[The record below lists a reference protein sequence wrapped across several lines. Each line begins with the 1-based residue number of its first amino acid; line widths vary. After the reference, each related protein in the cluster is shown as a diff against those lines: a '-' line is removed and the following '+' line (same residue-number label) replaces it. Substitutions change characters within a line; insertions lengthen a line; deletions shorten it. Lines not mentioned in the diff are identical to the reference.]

1 MKNLKSILTNS
12 FSIIIGIL
20 IYSFLSQNYFS
31 YSANLTYSTTEDS
44 KTGYQLIRQ
53 LFEGGDGNVASTIMV
68 VALFIIS
75 ILAGLMIICSIYNL
89 LKSANVIKVENE
101 KVNKAFNI
109 TNMVLGIVIGVLSIV
124 AISCTA
130 GYLNNGLDVSIA
142 TSAAETF
149 SAMGM
154 PVTVETVLSNLMTEL
169 NTTIGWANITN
180 LVLGLI
186 LIVPTTLSFVFDR
199 KQ

>member
-1 MKNLKSILTNS
+1 MKKLKSILTNS

-31 YSANLTYSTTEDS
+31 YSANLTYSTTEGS

-101 KVNKAFNI
+101 KINKAFNI

-186 LIVPTTLSFVFDR
+186 LIIPTTLSFVFDR
-199 KQ
+199 K

>member
-31 YSANLTYSTTEDS
+31 YSANLTYSTTEGS

-124 AISCTA
+124 VISCTA
-130 GYLNNGLDVSIA
+130 GYLNNGLNVSIA

-169 NTTIGWANITN
+169 NTTIGLANITN
-180 LVLGLI
+180 IVLGLI

-199 KQ
+199 K

>member
-20 IYSFLSQNYFS
+20 IYYFLSQNYFS
-31 YSANLTYSTTEDS
+31 YSANLTYSTTEGS

-124 AISCTA
+124 VISCTA

-199 KQ
+199 K

>member
-31 YSANLTYSTTEDS
+31 YSANLTYSTTEGS

-75 ILAGLMIICSIYNL
+75 ILAGLMIICSI
-89 LKSANVIKVENE
+89 
-101 KVNKAFNI
+101 
-109 TNMVLGIVIGVLSIV
+109 
-124 AISCTA
+124 
-130 GYLNNGLDVSIA
+130 
-142 TSAAETF
+142 
-149 SAMGM
+149 
-154 PVTVETVLSNLMTEL
+154 
-169 NTTIGWANITN
+169 
-180 LVLGLI
+180 
-186 LIVPTTLSFVFDR
+186 
-199 KQ
+199 

>member
-31 YSANLTYSTTEDS
+31 YSANLTYSTTEGS

-89 LKSANVIKVENE
+89 LKSANVIKVKNE

-199 KQ
+199 K

>member
-31 YSANLTYSTTEDS
+31 YSANLTYSTTEGS

-130 GYLNNGLDVSIA
+130 GYLNSGLDVSIA
-142 TSAAETF
+142 TSAAEAF

-199 KQ
+199 K

>member
-31 YSANLTYSTTEDS
+31 YSANLTYSTTEGS

-124 AISCTA
+124 VISCTA

-186 LIVPTTLSFVFDR
+186 LIIPTTLSFVFDR
-199 KQ
+199 K

>member
-31 YSANLTYSTTEDS
+31 YSANLTYSTTEGS

-154 PVTVETVLSNLMTEL
+154 PVTL
-169 NTTIGWANITN
+169 
-180 LVLGLI
+180 
-186 LIVPTTLSFVFDR
+186 
-199 KQ
+199 

>member
-31 YSANLTYSTTEDS
+31 YSANLTYSTTEGS

-124 AISCTA
+124 VISCTA
-130 GYLNNGLDVSIA
+130 GYLNNGLNVSIA

-199 KQ
+199 K

>member
-31 YSANLTYSTTEDS
+31 YSANLTYSTTEGS

-101 KVNKAFNI
+101 KVNNAFNI

-124 AISCTA
+124 VISCTA

-186 LIVPTTLSFVFDR
+186 LIIPTTLSFVFDR
-199 KQ
+199 K

>member
-31 YSANLTYSTTEDS
+31 YSANLTYSTTEGS

-109 TNMVLGIVIGVLSIV
+109 TNMVLGIMIGVLSIV
-124 AISCTA
+124 VISCTA

-180 LVLGLI
+180 LVLGPI

-199 KQ
+199 K

>member
-31 YSANLTYSTTEDS
+31 YSANLTYSTTEGS

-142 TSAAETF
+142 TSAAEAF

-199 KQ
+199 K

>member
-31 YSANLTYSTTEDS
+31 YSANLTYSTTEGS

-124 AISCTA
+124 VISCTA
-130 GYLNNGLDVSIA
+130 GYLNYGLNVSIA
-142 TSAAETF
+142 TSDAETF

-180 LVLGLI
+180 IVLGLI

-199 KQ
+199 K

>member
-31 YSANLTYSTTEDS
+31 YSANLTYSTTEGG

-124 AISCTA
+124 VISCTA

-199 KQ
+199 K

>member
-31 YSANLTYSTTEDS
+31 YSANLTYSTTEGS

-124 AISCTA
+124 VISCTA

-169 NTTIGWANITN
+169 STTIGWANITN

-199 KQ
+199 K

>member
-20 IYSFLSQNYFS
+20 IYYFLSQNYFS
-31 YSANLTYSTTEDS
+31 YSANLTYSTTEGS

-199 KQ
+199 K

>member
-31 YSANLTYSTTEDS
+31 YSANLTYSTTEGS

-124 AISCTA
+124 VISCTA

-199 KQ
+199 K

>member
-31 YSANLTYSTTEDS
+31 YSANLTYSTTEGS

-75 ILAGLMIICSIYNL
+75 ILAGLMIICSIYKL

-101 KVNKAFNI
+101 KANKAFNI
-109 TNMVLGIVIGVLSIV
+109 TNMVLGIVIGLLSIV

-199 KQ
+199 K

>member
-31 YSANLTYSTTEDS
+31 YSANLTYSTTEGS

-130 GYLNNGLDVSIA
+130 GYLNNGLDISIA
-142 TSAAETF
+142 TSAAEAF

-199 KQ
+199 K

>member
-31 YSANLTYSTTEDS
+31 YSANLTYSTTEGS

-186 LIVPTTLSFVFDR
+186 LIIPTTLSFVFDR
-199 KQ
+199 K

>member
-31 YSANLTYSTTEDS
+31 YSANLTYSTTEGS

-75 ILAGLMIICSIYNL
+75 ILAGLMIICSIYNF

-142 TSAAETF
+142 TSATETF

-186 LIVPTTLSFVFDR
+186 LIIPTTLSFVFDR
-199 KQ
+199 K

>member
-31 YSANLTYSTTEDS
+31 YSANLTYSTTEGS

-89 LKSANVIKVENE
+89 LKSANEIKVENE

-124 AISCTA
+124 SISCTA
-130 GYLNNGLDVSIA
+130 GYLNSGLDVSIA
-142 TSAAETF
+142 TSAAEGF

-199 KQ
+199 K

>member
-31 YSANLTYSTTEDS
+31 YSANLTYSTTEGS

-89 LKSANVIKVENE
+89 LKSANVIKVKNE

-124 AISCTA
+124 VISCTA

-199 KQ
+199 K

>member
-31 YSANLTYSTTEDS
+31 YSANLTYSTTEGS

-109 TNMVLGIVIGVLSIV
+109 TNMVLGIVIGLLSIV

-130 GYLNNGLDVSIA
+130 GYLNNGLDISIA
-142 TSAAETF
+142 TSAAEAF

-199 KQ
+199 K

>member
-31 YSANLTYSTTEDS
+31 YSANLTYSTTEGS
-44 KTGYQLIRQ
+44 KTGYQLIKQ

-89 LKSANVIKVENE
+89 LKSANVIKVKNE

-109 TNMVLGIVIGVLSIV
+109 TNMVLGIMIGVLSIV
-124 AISCTA
+124 VISCTA

-169 NTTIGWANITN
+169 NTTISWANITN
-180 LVLGLI
+180 LILGLI

-199 KQ
+199 K

>member
-31 YSANLTYSTTEDS
+31 YSANLTYSTTEGS

-124 AISCTA
+124 VISCTA
-130 GYLNNGLDVSIA
+130 GYLNNGLNVSIA

-180 LVLGLI
+180 IVLGLI

-199 KQ
+199 K

>member
-31 YSANLTYSTTEDS
+31 YSANLTYSTTEGS

-109 TNMVLGIVIGVLSIV
+109 TNMLLGIVIGVLSIV
-124 AISCTA
+124 VISCTA

-199 KQ
+199 K

>member
-31 YSANLTYSTTEDS
+31 YSANLTYSTTEGS

-109 TNMVLGIVIGVLSIV
+109 TNMVLGIVIGVLSII

-199 KQ
+199 K

>member
-31 YSANLTYSTTEDS
+31 YSANLTYSTTEGS

-101 KVNKAFNI
+101 KVNNAFNI

-124 AISCTA
+124 VISCTA

-199 KQ
+199 K

>member
-31 YSANLTYSTTEDS
+31 YSANLTYSTTEGS

-199 KQ
+199 K

>member
-31 YSANLTYSTTEDS
+31 YSANLTYSTTEGS

-109 TNMVLGIVIGVLSIV
+109 TNMVLGIMIGVLSIV
-124 AISCTA
+124 AISCTT

-199 KQ
+199 K